1 MADDGT
7 DGTRMKIASV
17 ECHVLLAPN
26 YDPRFTSSAQD
37 SFVVV
42 LRTEDGL
49 EGIGESDVNPWIA
62 RACLEAPGTHTMGL
76 CMKELLLGADPFDIK
91 GIWRRIYL
99 GTAMNGRRGAVV
111 HTLGAVEMALWDL
124 KG

>member
-1 MADDGT
+1 M
-7 DGTRMKIASV
+7 RIASV

-62 RACLEAPGTHTMGL
+62 KACLEAPGTHTMGL
-76 CMKELLLGADPFDIK
+76 CMKELLLGAHAKSVSRMPRRNLDAYVTPAPGIAPICPELSDLLCQIQNNPF
-91 GIWRRIYL
+91 GSS
-99 GTAMNGRRGAVV
+99 TVA
-111 HTLGAVEMALWDL
+111 
-124 KG
+124 